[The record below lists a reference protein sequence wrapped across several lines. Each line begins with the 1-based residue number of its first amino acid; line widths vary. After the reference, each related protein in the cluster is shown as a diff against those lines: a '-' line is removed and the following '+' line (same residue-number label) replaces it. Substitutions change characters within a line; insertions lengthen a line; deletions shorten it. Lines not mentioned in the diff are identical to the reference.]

1 MNKKINEFK
10 TFFIKGMSKKIN
22 FLGLGLLFVGASLL
36 NSCSKENKINKN
48 LWKNGGEW
56 NIVTLV
62 SKQTSSNPINTFNES
77 FSNVGTFKFNENGSG
92 SVSVTLDGETQSET
106 FTYMN
111 TEDKLTLVINNESRI
126 FNLVWEKNEME
137 MTIVESYNSLGDS
150 NVYTEIYTLKK
161 K

>member
-1 MNKKINEFK
+1 MRKIK
-10 TFFIKGMSKKIN
+10 
-22 FLGLGLLFVGASLL
+22 FLALCFLIVNVSLL

-56 NIVTLV
+56 NIETFV
-62 SKQTSSNPINTFNES
+62 SKQTSSNPVYNFNET

-92 SVSVTLDGETQSET
+92 NVSVTTDGDTQSES
-106 FTYMN
+106 FSYVN
-111 TEDKLTLVINNESRI
+111 TEDKLSLTIDNEQRI
-126 FNLVWEKNEME
+126 FEMDWEKNLLTI
-137 MTIVESYNSLGDS
+137 TIVESYTYAGDS